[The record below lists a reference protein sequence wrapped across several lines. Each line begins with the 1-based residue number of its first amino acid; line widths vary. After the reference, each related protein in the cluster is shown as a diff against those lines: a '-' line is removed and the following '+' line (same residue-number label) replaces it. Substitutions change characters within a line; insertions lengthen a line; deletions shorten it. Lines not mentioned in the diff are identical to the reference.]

1 MSEILNGNSTAHG
14 DIKVGVFKDG
24 IFIPYG
30 SNERIEATLD
40 KDSSEEAWNHASNGS
55 VIHGSFKENNFRPAD
70 KSQRPGFISKL
81 TTLHA
86 SMASISGA
94 GVEPQLGSLAIV
106 DTYKSVKSKNL
117 PFS

>member
-1 MSEILNGNSTAHG
+1 
-14 DIKVGVFKDG
+14 
-24 IFIPYG
+24 
-30 SNERIEATLD
+30 RIEATLD

-86 SMASISGA
+86 SMALIFGI
-94 GVEPQLGSLAIV
+94 VEPQLGSLAIV